1 VCAPTVNEVVV
12 KGTLE
17 CQIAYCNA
25 CHRESLD
32 MSVPCNFFSFCCN
45 FGLAIF
51 ATALAAACGGAR
63 AHYAFI
69 IIILYVF
76 TLVVRIYNPSP
87 SNFDVSK

>member
-1 VCAPTVNEVVV
+1 MHTATRV
-12 KGTLE
+12 
-17 CQIAYCNA
+17 I
-25 CHRESLD
+25 ESLD

-69 IIILYVF
+69 NIIIITIIYVF
-76 TLVVRIYNPSP
+76 TLVVRIYSPNP
-87 SNFDVSK
+87 SNFNGTK